1 MRVLTIAVTI
11 VMVLGSMAGFATG
24 AIVTNGD
31 MSDTA
36 SLTWTIS
43 SGAIDGVLTPGER
56 QATTTYGDATYAS
69 GGTSRFMKT
78 FSLDTRGMNQNQY
91 NVNSLKMFSFD
102 GTSTG
107 GSAVSSEQIGVETM
121 GMPGENDTWS
131 AYHNTVNA
139 GSSVAIQQGS
149 LVTEAQTRTVG
160 AYPGGVPVA
169 LNYGINLQG
178 LDDEPA
184 IGSAGAFMNAH
195 LQQARGNSTEPSS
208 DIIFSQQTTAR
219 GSIFRFAKS
228 VSYTSG

>member
-1 MRVLTIAVTI
+1 MRMLTMAITL
-11 VMVLGSMAGFATG
+11 VMVLGSTAGFAMG
-24 AIVTNGD
+24 AIITNGD
-31 MSDTA
+31 MSDTS

-43 SGAIDGVLTPGER
+43 SGAIDGVLVPGER
-56 QATTTYGDATYAS
+56 QATTTYGDSTYAT

-78 FSLDTRGMNQNQY
+78 FSLDTRGMSQNQY

-102 GTSTG
+102 GTGTG

-121 GMPGENDTWS
+121 GMPGPNDTWS

-149 LVTEAQTRTVG
+149 LVTEAQARTVG

-184 IGSAGAFMNAH
+184 VGSAGAFMNAH
-195 LQQARGNSTEPSS
+195 LQQGRGNSTEPSS
-208 DIIFSQQTTAR
+208 DVIFSQQSSAR
-219 GSIFRFAKS
+219 GSIFRFAKT